1 MNYALSCACCV
12 VVALGLGLAMAGAL
26 LGLAWL
32 VCEAA
37 AVL

>member
-12 VVALGLGLAMAGAL
+12 VVALGLGLAMAGVL

-32 VCEAA
+32 VSQAA
-37 AVL
+37 AAL